1 MPNDSPANLK
11 VLCLGCRYDLSGLDA
26 SGHCPECGKDIEPA
40 ILAWRNL
47 GPLVMHA
54 GIVGRGLS
62 CCSIGFIT
70 LIAGSLMVFAIEP
83 MGVLLA
89 LGGLLLLTVGWAAIA
104 LGVRRCD
111 TAGRGLARMAL
122 TSVSLVPCM
131 IVAALLVGSGTV
143 FAGELIAALLV
154 LGAMLAYLIGMAMA
168 FRSLHVLVG
177 STFTPLRG
185 STRLLG
191 LAAWLY
197 PLLLVVFLGTE
208 IVLQTMMYGNPPSWM
223 MDLAFVVHIAGSG
236 LHGVMAWICVR
247 TDRNVD
253 GVVGGVW
260 RQ

>member
-1 MPNDSPANLK
+1 MPNNSPANVK

-26 SGHCPECGKDIEPA
+26 SGHCPECGKDIESA

-47 GPLVMHA
+47 ALLFMHA
-54 GIVGRGLS
+54 GVVGRGLS
-62 CCSIGFIT
+62 CCSLGFIS
-70 LIAGSLMVFAIEP
+70 LIAGSLMVFAIEA
-83 MGVLLA
+83 MGILLA
-89 LGGLLLLTVGWAAIA
+89 LGGLLLVTVGWAAIA
-104 LGVRRCD
+104 LGVFRCD

-131 IVAALLVGSGTV
+131 IIAALLVGSGTV

-154 LGAMLAYLIGMAMA
+154 LGAILTYLVGMAMA
-168 FRSLHVLVG
+168 FRSLHVLVH

-197 PLLLVVFLGTE
+197 PLLLVVFLGIQ
-208 IVLQTMMYGNPPSWM
+208 IVLQTMMYGNPPAWM
-223 MDLAFVVHIAGSG
+223 MDIAFVVHVAGNG
-236 LHGVMAWICVR
+236 LHGAMAWICVR
-247 TDRNVD
+247 TDRHVD
-253 GVVGGVW
+253 GVVSGAW